1 MMKLGIIIFAMI
13 PNIIEPKTLH
23 HMTVKL
29 YYAKIMVIAQDSLDH
44 IIKMVQKAQFHLI
57 LKRSLF
63 IQV

>member
-1 MMKLGIIIFAMI
+1 MMKLGITIFAMI

-29 YYAKIMVIAQDSLDH
+29 YYVKIMAIAQDSQDH
-44 IIKMVQKAQFHLI
+44 IIKMVQRAQFHLI
-57 LKRSLF
+57 SKLLLF